1 MRQESLQHNSWLSEK
16 VIKAIKDTINN
27 KQQTLIFLN
36 RRGYAPLM
44 LCKACGYRFDCKSC
58 SSSMVMHKSTHPLEC
73 HHCGATAPIY
83 KTCPEYKEE
92 NSLILCGPGI
102 ECIAEEAQK
111 HFANSRIAIISK
123 EQSASSDKMKEL
135 LYQME
140 QGEIDI
146 LIGTQIVTKGYHF
159 PKLTLV
165 VVVDAD
171 VGFMGGDLP
180 ASERTFQLLKQVGRR
195 ALRME
200 KQGIVLLQTYYPEHK
215 VIKALTKNKE
225 EAFIQEELSSRDTAC
240 MPPFAKMA
248 AITIT
253 GKSPEKTLSYAKEFV
268 SIPPKSSA
276 RIFGPT
282 EAMMLKLSGRYRYK
296 ILIIAEKNFNI
307 QKNVKLWKDH
317 AKVPF
322 AYQLKLI

>member
-73 HHCGATAPIY
+73 HHCGATAPIF
-83 KTCPEYKEE
+83 KTCPECKEE

-102 ECIAEEAQK
+102 ERIAEEAQK
-111 HFANSRIAIISK
+111 HFANSRISK